1 MLSIFLLNITPAGQ
15 GTGQCPANCCPII
28 LSLPI
33 SSVLISFAVSVHKKN
48 TACGHKVV
56 HVVVNQ

>member
-1 MLSIFLLNITPAGQ
+1 MELIRSLL
-15 GTGQCPANCCPII
+15 I
-28 LSLPI
+28 L
-33 SSVLISFAVSVHKKN
+33 SVLISFAVSVHKKN